1 MNKPLK
7 VLVVDDEPDVVE
19 ILSYNLS
26 RENYLVY
33 KAYNGSDGVRVT
45 HEVHPDLVIMDIRM
59 PGINGIEA
67 CRQMKQ
73 DDETKTIPVL
83 FLTADADEYTT
94 MNAIEAGGDHFI
106 TKPIRPQI
114 LMGMIA
120 ELIR

>member
-33 KAYNGSDGVRVT
+33 KAYNGSDGVRVA
-45 HEVHPDLVIMDIRM
+45 HEVQPDLVIMDIRM

>member
-1 MNKPLK
+1 
-7 VLVVDDEPDVVE
+7 
-19 ILSYNLS
+19 
-26 RENYLVY
+26 
-33 KAYNGSDGVRVT
+33 
-45 HEVHPDLVIMDIRM
+45 MDIRM

>member
-33 KAYNGSDGVRVT
+33 KAYNGSDGVRVA
-45 HEVHPDLVIMDIRM
+45 HEVHPDLVIMAIRM
-59 PGINGIEA
+59 PGLNGIEA

>member
-1 MNKPLK
+1 MKPR
-7 VLVVDDEPDVVE
+7 PFP
-19 ILSYNLS
+19 Y
-26 RENYLVY
+26 Y
-33 KAYNGSDGVRVT
+33 
-45 HEVHPDLVIMDIRM
+45 
-59 PGINGIEA
+59 
-67 CRQMKQ
+67 
-73 DDETKTIPVL
+73 